1 MKYRFSEEA
10 RQAGEAVL
18 RSFGT
23 NDIELNT
30 NTVVAEVIDAV
41 MDAQAA
47 AIAPMRKS
55 WPNYDVIVNRA

>member
-10 RQAGEAVL
+10 LQAGEAAL
-18 RSFGT
+18 RSFSQ
-23 NDIELNT
+23 NDINLDT

-47 AIAPMRKS
+47 AIVPMRKS
-55 WPNYDVIVNRA
+55 WPNYDDIVSKA